1 LMTDSHL
8 EPPEQPIVPS
18 THSAQRTPTTLLL
31 LSAMSVLFVAGLSI
45 PGISR
50 QLGVSLTQSI
60 VIPVMYMS
68 VNALAYVAYHRIG
81 PDSRAYRILDYLDSF
96 VLSGCTAFLIQ
107 ASGTAVSFFWVF
119 HFVQVVLTGFS
130 GFSVIYALSISVAP
144 GFLALLF
151 FFRGEP
157 VSGFLSALSCLLG
170 LLLYANLGHYYVRYA
185 AALRREAELRAELA
199 RVLVTRE
206 RTRISRD
213 LHDSIATELTAL
225 VWRVREISD
234 AVPTGLHRQD
244 IDELAE
250 RLRSVID
257 DIRNVVLSLRGPELG
272 FDELKALLEA
282 RVRELCTAKQVRVD
296 ISGALEAAE
305 VSVFRAEVLP
315 ICFELVQNA
324 AAHSGAVHVELSVQV
339 GSTLHI
345 RVHDDGAGLPRAAW
359 LGSNGGLRGARERVE
374 QLRGSVELRSQSS
387 GTCIEIDVPRP
398 LQPRGLE
405 KIKGITHSR
414 LSSRGT

>member
-1 LMTDSHL
+1 
-8 EPPEQPIVPS
+8 
-18 THSAQRTPTTLLL
+18 LLL
-31 LSAMSVLFVAGLSI
+31 LSAMSVLFVAGLSM

-50 QLGVSLTQSI
+50 QLGVSRSQAIAI
-60 VIPVMYMS
+60 VVVYMS
-68 VNALAYVAYHRIG
+68 ANALGYVAYHRIG

-96 VLSGCTAFLIQ
+96 VLNGCTAFLIQ
-107 ASGTAVSFFWVF
+107 ASGTAVSFFWIF

-130 GFSVIYALSISVAP
+130 GFSTIYALSISVAP

-151 FFRGEP
+151 FVRNEP

-170 LLLYANLGHYYVRYA
+170 LLLYANLGHYYMRYA

-213 LHDSIATELTAL
+213 LHDSVATELTAL

-234 AVPTGLHRQD
+234 AVPTGLPRQD

-257 DIRNVVLSLRGPELG
+257 DLRNVVLSLRGPELG
-272 FDELKALLEA
+272 FDELKSILEA
-282 RVRELCTAKQVRVD
+282 RVRELCTAKQVRVE
-296 ISGALEAAE
+296 ISGEMAAAEAA
-305 VSVFRAEVLP
+305 VFRAGVLP

-324 AAHSGAVHVELSVQV
+324 AAHSGAARVELSVQV

-345 RVHDDGAGLPRAAW
+345 RVQDDGAGLPRAAW
-359 LGSNGGLRGARERVE
+359 LGSNGGLRGARERV
-374 QLRGSVELRSQSS
+374 QHLRGSVELRSQAS
-387 GTCIEIDVPRP
+387 GTCIEIDIPRP
-398 LQPRGLE
+398 LQPAGRAKTEGFEAQQTL
-405 KIKGITHSR
+405 R
-414 LSSRGT
+414 VP